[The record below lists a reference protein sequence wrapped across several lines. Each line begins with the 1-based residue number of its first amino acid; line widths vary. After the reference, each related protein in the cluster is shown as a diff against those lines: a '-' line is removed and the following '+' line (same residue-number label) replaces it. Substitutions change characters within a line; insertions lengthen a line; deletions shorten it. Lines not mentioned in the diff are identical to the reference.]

1 MLAITACIVI
11 RNLLVSIRIT
21 FLNEVKM
28 SLIVTGDEQTV
39 CKILS
44 TTIKIIASHTLRP
57 ELAPSKILENLL
69 YHKSF
74 ICQVLQKRPAFPQD
88 VSKNMEVILTDQN
101 ARIRTGGS
109 LLRLMLPPA
118 GETFC
123 QLPVSCRPAAI
134 NQIKEKY
141 EKQFILPEASAARPF
156 GSILF

>member
-1 MLAITACIVI
+1 
-11 RNLLVSIRIT
+11 
-21 FLNEVKM
+21 M
-28 SLIVTGDEQTV
+28 SLIVTGDEQIV

-57 ELAPSKILENLL
+57 ELAPSKILENSL

-109 LLRLMLPPA
+109 LLRLMLPPV

-123 QLPVSCRPAAI
+123 QLPGGKIPAAI
-134 NQIKEKY
+134 KQIRRNMKSNSFCLKPQPHGLLAHGY
-141 EKQFILPEASAARPF
+141 YKTNSPNFSNYFIFPSFRYLSLIMIRT
-156 GSILF
+156 